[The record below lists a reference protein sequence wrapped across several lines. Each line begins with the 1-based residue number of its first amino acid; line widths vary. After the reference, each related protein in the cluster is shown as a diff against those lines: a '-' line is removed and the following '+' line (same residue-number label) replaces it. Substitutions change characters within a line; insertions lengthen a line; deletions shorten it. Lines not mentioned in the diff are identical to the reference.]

1 MKECTND
8 YFEED
13 IPEDDLT
20 DAIER
25 ENAAILEIELEMENE
40 PEVSGIPEAST
51 RKKLKREL
59 EQEAL
64 ARLEDSARTE
74 EEFANVVTWWN
85 RLDANRERKERYHEI
100 GRSDVPLEWGIS
112 PDEIVIPAPIRHV
125 FWKQIMKGD
134 FLDAIYDCPFEMHEL
149 VTDED
154 ISKAIFALK
163 DVQKELLYQLAI
175 KGYSC
180 QLIAAFR
187 EQTDRNIRK
196 IRDTML
202 KKLRKSFI
210 QALQNRVDNQ
220 ISLTKAE
227 QIFYNPLKDSE
238 QMVLKAVNLGLMC
251 MDKNNTQECLQ
262 NAIMD
267 FVTGYGLLGFM
278 TALPTTPDF
287 ITYHAVYLPKNH
299 FIKEE
304 SMTTEKYL
312 SYFFPFDKID
322 FVKKGMES
330 SWSTDD
336 VQMMALIMTMK
347 NKPQAVM
354 MSFQKEYAERY
365 DWLVTL
371 FKDWTF
377 TFMSSFLYYQDFDML
392 DDMQKQL
399 YRQGM
404 AAFGGIAPT
413 YHIELLERPTIVWD
427 FHSLLLG
434 VQMMFSFMLTDE
446 KSSLK
451 VCKHC
456 GNAFVACRPN
466 SVFCSGKCK
475 NRYNVYKSRAKD
487 KDNNN

>member
-1 MKECTND
+1 MSNLFQKTSSNWVRYDKYEWKEDKEGTL
-8 YFEED
+8 YI
-13 IPEDDLT
+13 IP
-20 DAIER
+20 
-25 ENAAILEIELEMENE
+25 
-40 PEVSGIPEAST
+40 
-51 RKKLKREL
+51 
-59 EQEAL
+59 
-64 ARLEDSARTE
+64 
-74 EEFANVVTWWN
+74 
-85 RLDANRERKERYHEI
+85 
-100 GRSDVPLEWGIS
+100 S
-112 PDEIVIPAPIRHV
+112 PDAKV
-125 FWKQIMKGD
+125 
-134 FLDAIYDCPFEMHEL
+134 
-149 VTDED
+149 
-154 ISKAIFALK
+154 
-163 DVQKELLYQLAI
+163 
-175 KGYSC
+175 
-180 QLIAAFR
+180 
-187 EQTDRNIRK
+187 
-196 IRDTML
+196 
-202 KKLRKSFI
+202 
-210 QALQNRVDNQ
+210 
-220 ISLTKAE
+220 SL
-227 QIFYNPLKDSE
+227 YNPLKDSE

-251 MDKNNTQECLQ
+251 MDKNNTQERLQ
-262 NAIMD
+262 NAVMD

-330 SWSTDD
+330 SWNTDD

-371 FKDWTF
+371 FKDWAF

-392 DDMQKQL
+392 DDMQKNL

-404 AAFGGIAPT
+404 AAFGGITPT
-413 YHIELLERPTIVWD
+413 YHIELLDRPTIVWD

-456 GNAFVACRPN
+456 GKAFVAGRPN
-466 SVFCSGKCK
+466 SVLCSGRCK
-475 NRYNVYKSRAKD
+475 NQYNVYKSRAKD

>member
-1 MKECTND
+1 
-8 YFEED
+8 
-13 IPEDDLT
+13 
-20 DAIER
+20 
-25 ENAAILEIELEMENE
+25 
-40 PEVSGIPEAST
+40 
-51 RKKLKREL
+51 
-59 EQEAL
+59 
-64 ARLEDSARTE
+64 
-74 EEFANVVTWWN
+74 
-85 RLDANRERKERYHEI
+85 
-100 GRSDVPLEWGIS
+100 
-112 PDEIVIPAPIRHV
+112 
-125 FWKQIMKGD
+125 
-134 FLDAIYDCPFEMHEL
+134 
-149 VTDED
+149 
-154 ISKAIFALK
+154 
-163 DVQKELLYQLAI
+163 
-175 KGYSC
+175 
-180 QLIAAFR
+180 
-187 EQTDRNIRK
+187 
-196 IRDTML
+196 
-202 KKLRKSFI
+202 
-210 QALQNRVDNQ
+210 
-220 ISLTKAE
+220 
-227 QIFYNPLKDSE
+227 
-238 QMVLKAVNLGLMC
+238 MVLKAVNLGLMC
-251 MDKNNTQECLQ
+251 MDRNNTQEQLQ

-312 SYFFPFDKID
+312 SYFFPLDKID

-371 FKDWTF
+371 FKDWAF

-392 DDMQKQL
+392 DDMQKHL

-413 YHIELLERPTIVWD
+413 YHIELLEHPTIVWD

-456 GNAFVACRPN
+456 GKAFVAGRPN

-475 NRYNVYKSRAKD
+475 NQYNVYKSRAKD
-487 KDNNN
+487 KE

>member
-1 MKECTND
+1 MSNLFQQTSSNWVRYDKYEWKEDKEGTL
-8 YFEED
+8 YI
-13 IPEDDLT
+13 IP
-20 DAIER
+20 
-25 ENAAILEIELEMENE
+25 
-40 PEVSGIPEAST
+40 
-51 RKKLKREL
+51 
-59 EQEAL
+59 
-64 ARLEDSARTE
+64 
-74 EEFANVVTWWN
+74 
-85 RLDANRERKERYHEI
+85 
-100 GRSDVPLEWGIS
+100 S
-112 PDEIVIPAPIRHV
+112 PDAKV
-125 FWKQIMKGD
+125 
-134 FLDAIYDCPFEMHEL
+134 
-149 VTDED
+149 
-154 ISKAIFALK
+154 
-163 DVQKELLYQLAI
+163 
-175 KGYSC
+175 
-180 QLIAAFR
+180 
-187 EQTDRNIRK
+187 
-196 IRDTML
+196 
-202 KKLRKSFI
+202 
-210 QALQNRVDNQ
+210 
-220 ISLTKAE
+220 SL
-227 QIFYNPLKDSE
+227 YNPLKDSE

-251 MDKNNTQECLQ
+251 MDKNNTQERLQ
-262 NAIMD
+262 NAVMD

-304 SMTTEKYL
+304 SMATEKYL

-322 FVKKGMES
+322 FVKKRMES
-330 SWSTDD
+330 SGNTDD

-371 FKDWTF
+371 FKDWAF

-392 DDMQKQL
+392 DDMQKNL

-404 AAFGGIAPT
+404 AAFGGITPT
-413 YHIELLERPTIVWD
+413 YHIELLDRPTIVWN

-456 GNAFVACRPN
+456 GKAFVAGRPN
-466 SVFCSGKCK
+466 SVFCSGRCK
-475 NRYNVYKSRAKD
+475 NQYNVYKSRAKD

>member
-1 MKECTND
+1 MSNLFKRTSSNWARYDKYEWKED
-8 YFEED
+8 
-13 IPEDDLT
+13 
-20 DAIER
+20 
-25 ENAAILEIELEMENE
+25 
-40 PEVSGIPEAST
+40 
-51 RKKLKREL
+51 
-59 EQEAL
+59 
-64 ARLEDSARTE
+64 
-74 EEFANVVTWWN
+74 
-85 RLDANRERKERYHEI
+85 KEGTLYI
-100 GRSDVPLEWGIS
+100 TPS
-112 PDEIVIPAPIRHV
+112 PDAKV
-125 FWKQIMKGD
+125 
-134 FLDAIYDCPFEMHEL
+134 
-149 VTDED
+149 
-154 ISKAIFALK
+154 
-163 DVQKELLYQLAI
+163 
-175 KGYSC
+175 
-180 QLIAAFR
+180 
-187 EQTDRNIRK
+187 
-196 IRDTML
+196 
-202 KKLRKSFI
+202 
-210 QALQNRVDNQ
+210 
-220 ISLTKAE
+220 SL
-227 QIFYNPLKDSE
+227 YNPLKDSE

-251 MDKNNTQECLQ
+251 MDNDNTQEQLQ

-267 FVTGYGLLGFM
+267 FVTCYGLLGFM

-371 FKDWTF
+371 FKDWAF

-404 AAFGGIAPT
+404 VAFGGIAPT
-413 YHIELLERPTIVWD
+413 YHIELLEHPTIVWD

-456 GNAFVACRPN
+456 GNAFVASRPN

-475 NRYNVYKSRAKD
+475 NQYNVYKSRAKD
-487 KDNNN
+487 RDNNN

>member
-1 MKECTND
+1 MSNLFQKTSSNWVRYDKYEWKEDKEGTL
-8 YFEED
+8 YI
-13 IPEDDLT
+13 IP
-20 DAIER
+20 
-25 ENAAILEIELEMENE
+25 
-40 PEVSGIPEAST
+40 
-51 RKKLKREL
+51 
-59 EQEAL
+59 
-64 ARLEDSARTE
+64 
-74 EEFANVVTWWN
+74 
-85 RLDANRERKERYHEI
+85 
-100 GRSDVPLEWGIS
+100 S
-112 PDEIVIPAPIRHV
+112 PDAKV
-125 FWKQIMKGD
+125 
-134 FLDAIYDCPFEMHEL
+134 
-149 VTDED
+149 
-154 ISKAIFALK
+154 
-163 DVQKELLYQLAI
+163 
-175 KGYSC
+175 
-180 QLIAAFR
+180 
-187 EQTDRNIRK
+187 
-196 IRDTML
+196 
-202 KKLRKSFI
+202 
-210 QALQNRVDNQ
+210 
-220 ISLTKAE
+220 SL
-227 QIFYNPLKDSE
+227 YNPLKDSE
-238 QMVLKAVNLGLMC
+238 QMVLKAVYLGLMC
-251 MDKNNTQECLQ
+251 MDKNNTQERLQ
-262 NAIMD
+262 NAVMD

-322 FVKKGMES
+322 FVKKGIES
-330 SWSTDD
+330 SWNTDD

-371 FKDWTF
+371 FKDWAF

-392 DDMQKQL
+392 DDMQKNL

-404 AAFGGIAPT
+404 AAFGGITPT
-413 YHIELLERPTIVWD
+413 YYIELLDRPTIVWD

-456 GNAFVACRPN
+456 GKAFVAGRPN
-466 SVFCSGKCK
+466 SVFCSGRCK
-475 NRYNVYKSRAKD
+475 NQYNVYKSRAKD

>member
-1 MKECTND
+1 MSNLFQRTSSNWVRYDKYEWKE
-8 YFEED
+8 
-13 IPEDDLT
+13 
-20 DAIER
+20 DAEG
-25 ENAAILEIELEMENE
+25 ILYI
-40 PEVSGIPEAST
+40 T
-51 RKKLKREL
+51 
-59 EQEAL
+59 
-64 ARLEDSARTE
+64 
-74 EEFANVVTWWN
+74 
-85 RLDANRERKERYHEI
+85 
-100 GRSDVPLEWGIS
+100 
-112 PDEIVIPAPIRHV
+112 PAP
-125 FWKQIMKGD
+125 
-134 FLDAIYDCPFEMHEL
+134 DAK
-149 VTDED
+149 V
-154 ISKAIFALK
+154 
-163 DVQKELLYQLAI
+163 
-175 KGYSC
+175 
-180 QLIAAFR
+180 
-187 EQTDRNIRK
+187 
-196 IRDTML
+196 
-202 KKLRKSFI
+202 
-210 QALQNRVDNQ
+210 
-220 ISLTKAE
+220 SL
-227 QIFYNPLKDSE
+227 YNPLKDSE

-251 MDKNNTQECLQ
+251 MDKNNTQEQLQ

-365 DWLVTL
+365 DWLETL
-371 FKDWTF
+371 FKDWAF

-404 AAFGGIAPT
+404 VAFGGIAPT

-427 FHSLLLG
+427 LHSLLLG

-456 GNAFVACRPN
+456 GNAFVAGRTN

>member
-1 MKECTND
+1 MSNLFQRTSSSWVRYDKYEWKED
-8 YFEED
+8 
-13 IPEDDLT
+13 
-20 DAIER
+20 
-25 ENAAILEIELEMENE
+25 
-40 PEVSGIPEAST
+40 
-51 RKKLKREL
+51 
-59 EQEAL
+59 
-64 ARLEDSARTE
+64 
-74 EEFANVVTWWN
+74 
-85 RLDANRERKERYHEI
+85 KEGTLYI
-100 GRSDVPLEWGIS
+100 TPS
-112 PDEIVIPAPIRHV
+112 PDAKV
-125 FWKQIMKGD
+125 
-134 FLDAIYDCPFEMHEL
+134 
-149 VTDED
+149 
-154 ISKAIFALK
+154 
-163 DVQKELLYQLAI
+163 
-175 KGYSC
+175 
-180 QLIAAFR
+180 
-187 EQTDRNIRK
+187 
-196 IRDTML
+196 
-202 KKLRKSFI
+202 
-210 QALQNRVDNQ
+210 
-220 ISLTKAE
+220 SL
-227 QIFYNPLKDSE
+227 YNPLKDSE

-251 MDKNNTQECLQ
+251 MDKNNTQEQLQ

-287 ITYHAVYLPKNH
+287 ITYHAVYFPKNH

-312 SYFFPFDKID
+312 SCFFPFDKID

-371 FKDWTF
+371 FKDWAF

-404 AAFGGIAPT
+404 VAFGGIAPT

-427 FHSLLLG
+427 LHSLLLG

-456 GNAFVACRPN
+456 GNAFVAGRPN

-475 NRYNVYKSRAKD
+475 NQYNVYKSRAKD
-487 KDNNN
+487 KE

>member
-1 MKECTND
+1 MSNLFQKTSSNWVRYDKYEWKED
-8 YFEED
+8 
-13 IPEDDLT
+13 
-20 DAIER
+20 
-25 ENAAILEIELEMENE
+25 
-40 PEVSGIPEAST
+40 
-51 RKKLKREL
+51 
-59 EQEAL
+59 
-64 ARLEDSARTE
+64 
-74 EEFANVVTWWN
+74 
-85 RLDANRERKERYHEI
+85 KEGTLYI
-100 GRSDVPLEWGIS
+100 APS
-112 PDEIVIPAPIRHV
+112 PDAKV
-125 FWKQIMKGD
+125 
-134 FLDAIYDCPFEMHEL
+134 
-149 VTDED
+149 
-154 ISKAIFALK
+154 
-163 DVQKELLYQLAI
+163 
-175 KGYSC
+175 
-180 QLIAAFR
+180 
-187 EQTDRNIRK
+187 
-196 IRDTML
+196 
-202 KKLRKSFI
+202 
-210 QALQNRVDNQ
+210 
-220 ISLTKAE
+220 SL
-227 QIFYNPLKDSE
+227 YNPLKDSE

-251 MDKNNTQECLQ
+251 MDKKNTKEQLQ

-278 TALPTTPDF
+278 TALPTTPYF
-287 ITYHAVYLPKNH
+287 ITYHAVYLPNNH

-322 FVKKGMES
+322 FVKKGLES
-330 SWSTDD
+330 SWCTDD

-371 FKDWTF
+371 FKDWAF

-392 DDMQKQL
+392 DDMQKNL

-413 YHIELLERPTIVWD
+413 YHIELLDRPTIVWD

-456 GNAFVACRPN
+456 GKAFVAGRPN
-466 SVFCSGKCK
+466 SVFCSGRCK
-475 NRYNVYKSRAKD
+475 NQYNVYKSRAKD
-487 KDNNN
+487 KNSIN

>member
-1 MKECTND
+1 MSNLFQKTSSNWVRYDKYEWKED
-8 YFEED
+8 KE
-13 IPEDDLT
+13 
-20 DAIER
+20 
-25 ENAAILEIELEMENE
+25 
-40 PEVSGIPEAST
+40 G
-51 RKKLKREL
+51 
-59 EQEAL
+59 AL
-64 ARLEDSARTE
+64 YIT
-74 EEFANVVTWWN
+74 
-85 RLDANRERKERYHEI
+85 
-100 GRSDVPLEWGIS
+100 PS
-112 PDEIVIPAPIRHV
+112 PDA
-125 FWKQIMKGD
+125 KM
-134 FLDAIYDCPFEMHEL
+134 
-149 VTDED
+149 
-154 ISKAIFALK
+154 
-163 DVQKELLYQLAI
+163 
-175 KGYSC
+175 
-180 QLIAAFR
+180 
-187 EQTDRNIRK
+187 
-196 IRDTML
+196 
-202 KKLRKSFI
+202 
-210 QALQNRVDNQ
+210 
-220 ISLTKAE
+220 SL
-227 QIFYNPLKDSE
+227 YNPLKDSE

-251 MDKNNTQECLQ
+251 MDKNNTHEQLQ

-330 SWSTDD
+330 SWNTDD

-347 NKPQAVM
+347 NKPQAVI

-371 FKDWTF
+371 FKDWAF
-377 TFMSSFLYYQDFDML
+377 TFMSSFLYYQDFDIL

-404 AAFGGIAPT
+404 TAFGGIAPT
-413 YHIELLERPTIVWD
+413 YHIELRERPSIVWD

-456 GNAFVACRPN
+456 GKAFVASRPN
-466 SVFCSGKCK
+466 SVFCSSKCK
-475 NRYNVYKSRAKD
+475 NQYNVYKSRAKD
-487 KDNNN
+487 KDSNN

>member
-1 MKECTND
+1 MSNLFQRTSANWVRYDKYEWKED
-8 YFEED
+8 
-13 IPEDDLT
+13 
-20 DAIER
+20 
-25 ENAAILEIELEMENE
+25 
-40 PEVSGIPEAST
+40 
-51 RKKLKREL
+51 
-59 EQEAL
+59 
-64 ARLEDSARTE
+64 
-74 EEFANVVTWWN
+74 
-85 RLDANRERKERYHEI
+85 KEGTLYI
-100 GRSDVPLEWGIS
+100 TPS
-112 PDEIVIPAPIRHV
+112 PDAKV
-125 FWKQIMKGD
+125 
-134 FLDAIYDCPFEMHEL
+134 
-149 VTDED
+149 
-154 ISKAIFALK
+154 
-163 DVQKELLYQLAI
+163 
-175 KGYSC
+175 
-180 QLIAAFR
+180 
-187 EQTDRNIRK
+187 
-196 IRDTML
+196 
-202 KKLRKSFI
+202 
-210 QALQNRVDNQ
+210 
-220 ISLTKAE
+220 SL
-227 QIFYNPLKDSE
+227 YNPLKDSE
-238 QMVLKAVNLGLMC
+238 QLVLKAVNFGLMC
-251 MDKNNTQECLQ
+251 MDKNNSQAKLQ
-262 NAIMD
+262 DAIMD
-267 FVTGYGLLGFM
+267 FVTCYGLLGFM
-278 TALPTTPDF
+278 TALPTTPEF

-299 FIKEE
+299 FIKAE

-371 FKDWTF
+371 FKDWAF

-413 YHIELLERPTIVWD
+413 YHIELLDRPTIVWD

-456 GNAFVACRPN
+456 GNAFVAGRPN

-475 NRYNVYKSRAKD
+475 NQYNVYKSRAKD
-487 KDNNN
+487 KE